1 MKNTKRNTIILLII
15 CLIVLY
21 FVVKDDFVE
30 IMDHLILANK
40 WLILLSVL
48 LIFGYWFLRSLALY
62 IVVKKYKKNIKYSKM
77 FHQIL
82 ITQFFNGITPFATG
96 GEPMQ
101 VYMLKK
107 SGVKVAQA
115 TNIIVQ
121 EFIMYQ
127 IALITIGL
135 ICLILNFAFD
145 ICQVSPFLGNLILLG
160 FIINIAIGLISI
172 FISFSKKFSKFIV
185 KISLKIG
192 VKLKLIKNVEKTTEI
207 WNEKVEEYNES
218 GTMLKE
224 DKKLFFTCVLVN
236 FAALFIFYL
245 IPFFVFLSLGY
256 NVGIMQVIVS
266 SAFILLV
273 GNFVPIPGGSGGIEF
288 AFLEFFK
295 NVLPFM
301 DARSAILKSALIIW
315 RGITYFF
322 GMIVGGVAF
331 GLFKGDDKKCE

>member
-21 FVVKDDFVE
+21 FVVKDDFAN
-30 IMDHLILANK
+30 IMDNLILANK

-48 LIFGYWFLRSLALY
+48 LIIGYWLLRSLALF
-62 IVVKKYKKNIKYSKM
+62 IVVKKYKKSIKYSKM
-77 FHQIL
+77 LHQIL

-127 IALITIGL
+127 MALVLMGVV
-135 ICLILNFAFD
+135 CLILNFAFD
-145 ICQVSPFLGNLILLG
+145 ICDVSPFLANLIILG
-160 FIINIAIGLISI
+160 FIINIAIGLLCI

-185 KISLKIG
+185 RISLKTGI
-192 VKLKLIKNVEKTTEI
+192 KLKLIKNIEKTTAT
-207 WNEKVEEYNES
+207 WNEKVEEYNENEK
-218 GTMLKE
+218 MLKE
-224 DKKLFFTCVLVN
+224 NKKLFITCVLIN
-236 FAALFIFYL
+236 FAALFVFYL
-245 IPFFVFLSLGY
+245 IPFFVFLSLGHH
-256 NVGIMQVIVS
+256 VGIMEVIVS

-295 NVLPFM
+295 YSLPVT
-301 DARSAILKSALIIW
+301 DERSAVLKSALIIW
-315 RGITYFF
+315 RGITYFL
-322 GMIVGGVAF
+322 GIIVGGVAF
-331 GLFKGDDKKCE
+331 GLFKGDESK

>member
-15 CLIVLY
+15 CTIVLY
-21 FVVKDDFVE
+21 FVVKDDFADIV
-30 IMDHLILANK
+30 DNLILANK
-40 WLILLSVL
+40 WLILLSVG
-48 LIFGYWFLRSLALY
+48 LIVGYWLLRSLALY

-77 FHQIL
+77 LHQIL

-127 IALITIGL
+127 MALVLMGVV
-135 ICLILNFAFD
+135 CLILNFMFD
-145 ICQVSPFLGNLILLG
+145 ICNVSPFLANLIILG
-160 FIINIAIGLISI
+160 FIINIAIGLICI
-172 FISFSKKFSKFIV
+172 FISFSKRFSKFIV
-185 KISLKIG
+185 RISLKIG
-192 VKLKLIKNVEKTTEI
+192 TKLKLIKNVEKTTEL

-224 DKKLFFTCVLVN
+224 NKKLFFTCVLIN
-236 FAALFIFYL
+236 FAALFVFYL
-245 IPFFVFLSLGY
+245 IPFFVFLSLGH
-256 NVGIMQVIVS
+256 NVGIMQVLVS

-288 AFLEFFK
+288 AFLEFF
-295 NVLPFM
+295 NTTLPFM
-301 DARSAILKSALIIW
+301 DEKSAVLKSALIIW
-315 RGITYFF
+315 RGITYFL
-322 GMIVGGVAF
+322 GIIVGGVAF
-331 GLFKGDDKKCE
+331 GLFKGDENK

>member
-15 CLIVLY
+15 CIIVLY
-21 FVVKDDFVE
+21 FVVKDDFAD
-30 IMDHLILANK
+30 IMDNLILANK

-48 LIFGYWFLRSLALY
+48 LIVGYWLLRSLALFL
-62 IVVKKYKKNIKYSKM
+62 VVRKYKKNIKFKVIL
-77 FHQIL
+77 HQTL

-127 IALITIGL
+127 MALVLMGVV
-135 ICLILNFAFD
+135 CLILNFAFD
-145 ICQVSPFLGNLILLG
+145 ICEVSPFLANLIILG
-160 FIINIAIGLISI
+160 FIINIAIGLVCI
-172 FISFSKKFSKFIV
+172 FVSFSKKFSKFVV

-192 VKLKLIKNVEKTTEI
+192 TKLKIIKNVEKTTEV

-224 DKKLFFTCVLVN
+224 NKKLFFTCVLIN
-236 FAALFIFYL
+236 FAALFTLYL
-245 IPFFVFLSLGY
+245 IPYFVFLSLGY
-256 NVGIMQVIVS
+256 HVGLMEVIVS

-295 NVLPFM
+295 YTLP
-301 DARSAILKSALIIW
+301 DTDERTAILKSALIVW
-315 RGITYFF
+315 RGITYFL
-322 GMIVGGVAF
+322 GIIVGGVAF
-331 GLFKGDDKKCE
+331 GLFKGDDNK